1 MTRHPPNIDAILAE
15 YRAVRDEIL
24 QLNGQLFAVLGSSLT
39 LNVAILGWLFTR
51 TDPARFFGLPTVGIL
66 MLFVGN
72 SILLN
77 RNRLAHRLAL
87 FQKYFIETRLP
98 DICWGRVYFE
108 YRNQYPAFGFSRWA
122 ERLADSGTYVL
133 LSASGVNLVIVLV
146 FGLSPLL
153 GSSPTQIDLLQSTN
167 FAGASVLVVAQECFR
182 RILTDYRPVEVAMC
196 KIARKTGL

>member
-98 DICWGRVYFE
+98 DICWG
-108 YRNQYPAFGFSRWA
+108 PC
-122 ERLADSGTYVL
+122 VL
-133 LSASGVNLVIVLV
+133 RISKPVSGVRV
-146 FGLSPLL
+146 FTLGGTVGRFGHIRPALSK
-153 GSSPTQIDLLQSTN
+153 
-167 FAGASVLVVAQECFR
+167 R
-182 RILTDYRPVEVAMC
+182 R
-196 KIARKTGL
+196 